1 MSCTGT
7 VERRITQPGSFSTWS
22 TQTLSDVNTLS
33 AATGGV
39 LTPDQLTQLQRLET
53 DLFDT
58 VNCLRL
64 KQQALRSAP
73 TNVATM
79 QEQIVALQ
87 NEISTKQDQYDV
99 AKERA
104 NSIQNPEQKTSDY
117 EGWFPIGRSM
127 RSTSLFI
134 LIGFSIFFILFF
146 FGLLMSFLGFQIQL
160 SWALPRIQMSGPPTP
175 WMTLI
180 LSWINPL
187 TLAALTALIITSG
200 FLIWMGTK

>member
-1 MSCTGT
+1 MSCLTS
-7 VERRITQPGSFSTWS
+7 VETKINNPVQFDAWK
-22 TQTLSDVNTLS
+22 TQTLTDINTLS
-33 AATGGV
+33 AANGV
-39 LTPDQLTQLQRLET
+39 LTQNQVTQLQSLES
-53 DLFDT
+53 DLFNT
-58 VNCLRL
+58 VNCIRL
-64 KQQALRSAP
+64 KQQALKSAP
-73 TNVATM
+73 TNVANM

-87 NEISTKQDQYDV
+87 NEISTKQSQYDV

-117 EGWFPIGRSM
+117 EGWFPLGRSM

-146 FGLLMSFLGFQIQL
+146 FGLLMSFLGFQVQL
-160 SWALPRIQMSGPPTP
+160 SWTLPRIPTSGPPTP

-187 TLAALTALIITSG
+187 TMAAFVALLVTSG
-200 FLIWMGTK
+200 LLIWMGTK